1 MDKKKGI
8 LGFLSQVFML
18 FGIIVLLMSIF
29 AIVFG
34 DDAKEVSTIFTLGS
48 KGISIGTML
57 QFLSVVAIICTLRFV
72 FMTDTI
78 IKKMPV
84 ALRIILM
91 FASVVAVIVVFVF
104 AFGWFPVTEIR
115 AWVMFILC
123 FIVSCVVS
131 TFISVLSEKQEN
143 KKLEEALKRFKEEQ

>member
-1 MDKKKGI
+1 MEKKKGI

-29 AIVFG
+29 AVIFG
-34 DDAKEVSTIFTLGS
+34 DDAKEVSTIFSLGS
-48 KGISIGTML
+48 KGLSFETLI
-57 QFLSVVAIICTLRFV
+57 QFLSAIAIICVLRFV

-78 IKKMPV
+78 IKKMSV

-91 FASVVAVIVVFVF
+91 FASVIVVIVVFVF

-115 AWVMFILC
+115 AWIMFILC

-131 TFISVLSEKQEN
+131 TFVSVVSEKQEN
-143 KKLEEALKRFKEEQ
+143 KKLEEALRRFKEEK

>member
-1 MDKKKGI
+1 MEKKKGI

-48 KGISIGTML
+48 KGISIGTLL
-57 QFLSVVAIICTLRFV
+57 QFLSVVAIICVMRFV
-72 FMTDTI
+72 FMTDTV
-78 IKKMPV
+78 IKKMPIS
-84 ALRIILM
+84 LRIILM
-91 FASVVAVIVVFVF
+91 FASVVAVIVGFVF

-131 TFISVLSEKQEN
+131 TFVSVVSEKQEN

>member
-1 MDKKKGI
+1 MDNKKGI

-29 AIVFG
+29 AMVFG
-34 DDAKEVSTIFTLGS
+34 DGAKEVSTIFSLGS
-48 KGISIGTML
+48 RGLSLGTL
-57 QFLSVVAIICTLRFV
+57 IQFLSAITIICVLRFV

-91 FASVVAVIVVFVF
+91 FTSVIIVIVGFVF

-115 AWVMFILC
+115 AWVMFIVC
-123 FIVSCVVS
+123 FVLSCTIS
-131 TFISVLSEKQEN
+131 TLISVAAEKQEN
-143 KKLEEALKRFKEEQ
+143 KKLEEALRRFKEEQ

>member
-1 MDKKKGI
+1 MEKKKGI

-29 AIVFG
+29 AVIFG
-34 DDAKEVSTIFTLGS
+34 DSAKDVSTIFSLGS
-48 KGISIGTML
+48 KGLSFETLI
-57 QFLSVVAIICTLRFV
+57 QFLAAITVICILRFV
-72 FMTDTI
+72 FMTDTL
-78 IKKMPV
+78 IKKINL

-91 FASVVAVIVVFVF
+91 FASVIAVIVGFVF

-123 FIVSCVVS
+123 FIISCVIS
-131 TFISVLSEKQEN
+131 TFVSVVSEKQEN
-143 KKLEEALKRFKEEQ
+143 KKLEDALRRFKEEQ

>member
-1 MDKKKGI
+1 MDKKTGI

-29 AIVFG
+29 ALIFG
-34 DDAKEVSTIFTLGS
+34 DNAKQVSTIFSLGS
-48 KGISIGTML
+48 EGLSFRTLI
-57 QFLSVVAIICTLRFV
+57 QFLSAIAIICVLRFI
-72 FMTDTI
+72 FMSDTI

-91 FASVVAVIVVFVF
+91 FTSVIIVIVGFVF

-115 AWVMFILC
+115 AWIMFIVC
-123 FIVSCVVS
+123 FVLSCTIS
-131 TFISVLSEKQEN
+131 TFISVTAEKQEN
-143 KKLEEALKRFKEEQ
+143 RKLEEALKKYKEEQ

>member
-1 MDKKKGI
+1 MEKKNGI

-18 FGIIVLLMSIF
+18 FGIIVLLMIIF
-29 AIVFG
+29 AVIFG
-34 DDAKEVSTIFTLGS
+34 DDAKEVSTIFSLGS
-48 KGISIGTML
+48 KGLSFETLI
-57 QFLSVVAIICTLRFV
+57 QFLSAIAIICVLRFV

-78 IKKMPV
+78 IKKMSV

-91 FASVVAVIVVFVF
+91 FASVIVVIVVFVF

-115 AWVMFILC
+115 AWIMFILC

-131 TFISVLSEKQEN
+131 TFVSVVSEKQEN
-143 KKLEEALKRFKEEQ
+143 KKLEEALRRFKEEK

>member
-1 MDKKKGI
+1 MEKKKGI

-29 AIVFG
+29 AVIFG
-34 DDAKEVSTIFTLGS
+34 DDAKEVSTIFSLGS
-48 KGISIGTML
+48 KGLSFATLI
-57 QFLSVVAIICTLRFV
+57 QFLFVIAIICVMRFV

-91 FASVVAVIVVFVF
+91 FVSVIAVIVGFVL
-104 AFGWFPVTEIR
+104 AFGWFPITETK
-115 AWVMFILC
+115 AWIMFTLC
-123 FIVSCVVS
+123 FIASCVVS

-143 KKLEEALKRFKEEQ
+143 RKLEEALKRFKEGK

>member
-48 KGISIGTML
+48 KGISIGTLL

-131 TFISVLSEKQEN
+131 TFVSVLSEKQEN

>member
-1 MDKKKGI
+1 MDKKTGI

-29 AIVFG
+29 ALIFG
-34 DDAKEVSTIFTLGS
+34 DNAKQVSTIFSLGS
-48 KGISIGTML
+48 EGLSFRTLI
-57 QFLSVVAIICTLRFV
+57 QFLSAIAIICVLRFV

-78 IKKMPV
+78 IKKMSV
-84 ALRIILM
+84 ALRVILM
-91 FASVVAVIVVFVF
+91 FASVIMVIIGFVF
-104 AFGWFPVTEIR
+104 TFGWFPVTEIR

-131 TFISVLSEKQEN
+131 TFVSVLSEKQEN